1 MNPDDRRHSGIK
13 GDNRSP
19 YQRDRDRI
27 IYSGL
32 YRRLAGVT
40 QVVSAMEG
48 HVFHNRLTHTFKVAQ
63 IARRLAEHLED
74 KHKVGSQILDADVAE
89 AAAHAH
95 DLGHPP
101 FGHIGETKLQSLMRK
116 YCGNDHFEGNAQSFR
131 AVTKLARNNT
141 EYKGLDL
148 TRRTLDA
155 ILKYPWQIQDEPR
168 SKWGAYSAE
177 SADFEFARAGHIDS
191 RQSLEAEIMDWAD
204 DITYAV
210 HDTEDLFRAG
220 LVSPNHLRTDTSY
233 RQEFARWVH
242 QRWLKRSQSAETPVT
257 SEADI
262 SNALTQITALLPFSR
277 SYTDSTDD
285 EGRLRKYSSLLISGY
300 LQQNSHLEQY
310 GDGLWRLYIDPQ
322 ARLEVDI
329 LKELT
334 WRYLIE
340 GPSLAAQQ
348 HGQITVIENV
358 FTVMFDAADEALP
371 TNVNI
376 LPIRAAE
383 SLESAKQLGDDSPNT
398 RARIVADA
406 ICALT
411 EDEILRFHARLT
423 GSSLGSVL
431 DAIV

>member
-1 MNPDDRRHSGIK
+1 MNPDDRRHTSIK

-27 IYSGL
+27 IYSSL

-40 QVVSAMEG
+40 QVVSALEG
-48 HVFHNRLTHTFKVAQ
+48 HVFHNRLTHTLKVAQ
-63 IARRLAEHLED
+63 IARRLSEHLKD
-74 KHKVGSQILDADVAE
+74 QHQVGNQVLDPDVAE

-101 FGHIGETKLQSLMRK
+101 FGHIGEIKLQSLMRK
-116 YCGNDHFEGNAQSFR
+116 YCGHDHFEGNAQSFR
-131 AVTKLARNNT
+131 AVTKLARNST
-141 EYKGLDL
+141 GYKGLDL

-155 ILKYPWQIQDEPR
+155 ILKYPWQIDGEAR
-168 SKWGAYSAE
+168 NKWGAYA
-177 SADFEFARAGHIDS
+177 ADSVDFQFARAAHDDS
-191 RQSLEAEIMDWAD
+191 EQSLEAEIMDWAD

-210 HDTEDLFRAG
+210 HDTEDLIRAG

-233 RQEFARWVH
+233 RQEFASWVH
-242 QRWLKRSQSAETPVT
+242 QRWLKRRQSTADPVA

-262 SNALTQITALLPFSR
+262 SNALDQITALLPFSR

-285 EGRLRKYSSLLISGY
+285 EGRLRKYSSHLISTY
-300 LQQNSHLEQY
+300 LRHNSQLEQNDN
-310 GDGLWRLYIDPQ
+310 GVWRLHVDSQ

-358 FTVMFDAADEALP
+358 FTIMFDAADENLQ
-371 TNVNI
+371 TNSNI

-383 SLESAKQLGDDSPNT
+383 SLESAKQLGEDSPSM

-406 ICALT
+406 ICAMT
-411 EDEILRFHARLT
+411 EDEILRFNARLT